1 MESSRWRATLA
12 KILVVEDDDDM
23 AAVVEEALTHERHTV
38 EVFDNGQFAW
48 DVLKDNAY
56 ELLVLDWDL
65 PQLSGI
71 EILHRYRSA
80 GGKSPVIM
88 LTGKAGIAH
97 KEQGFETGADDY
109 LAKPFHVRELLMRV
123 RALLRRSPQ
132 TISNE
137 LSVGDLVLDTTKHR
151 LMKNGIEI
159 RLLPRDF
166 ALLEFLMRHP
176 DEIFSSDTLLA
187 RVWHQDSEASPEGL
201 RVAIRRVRKA
211 IDSTD
216 DVNQS
221 MIENVPRVG
230 YRIRRL

>member
-1 MESSRWRATLA
+1 VA
-12 KILVVEDDDDM
+12 KILVVEDDEDM
-23 AAVVEEALTHERHTV
+23 AAVVEDALTHERHTV
-38 EVFDNGQFAW
+38 EVFNNGQYAW
-48 DVLKDNAY
+48 DALKDNSY
-56 ELLVLDWDL
+56 ELLVLDWEL

-71 EILHRYRSA
+71 QILQRYRNA

-88 LTGKAGIAH
+88 LTGKSGMVH

-109 LAKPFHVRELLMRV
+109 LAKPFHVRELVMRV

-132 TISNE
+132 TIRDE
-137 LSVGDLVLDTTKHR
+137 LSVGALVLETTRHR
-151 LMKNGIEI
+151 LTKNGVEI

-166 ALLEFLMRHP
+166 ALLEFFMRHP

-211 IDSTD
+211 IDSSD
-216 DVNQS
+216 DVSQS

-230 YRIRRL
+230 YRIRRV